1 MRSDLLRQRGQ
12 AVVEFVVGVGVFVLF
27 LIVIPVFGNLFEIR
41 LRTIEAADYILWRKI
56 KQGIKESDV
65 ISSRQVESR
74 FYSYTGQ
81 PIMTVKSAASVSNAS
96 WVMPDGQP
104 LVKPGSVRVK
114 SAAIAE
120 DIPGAADRV
129 RGAFDLSSSG
139 IQHASVTVRLS
150 VSEQYEWLSAGLKM
164 QQHFAGIG
172 NTWVASGPSEII
184 RHTAGAHEFHPY
196 PVAQKGVLHTVNGL
210 LDLIFGE
217 VKLRTNLI
225 RPDIVPADRLEVY
238 VE

>member
-1 MRSDLLRQRGQ
+1 MRSNLPGQCGQ
-12 AVVEFVVGVGVFVLF
+12 AVVEFVVGVGVLVLF

-41 LRTIEAADYILWRKI
+41 LRTIEAADYVLWRKI
-56 KQGIKESDV
+56 KQGIKESDA
-65 ISSRQVESR
+65 ISSMQIESR
-74 FYSYTGQ
+74 FFSYIGQ
-81 PIMTVKSAASVSNAS
+81 PITTAKSAAVNSAT
-96 WVMPDGQP
+96 WAMPDGQP
-104 LVKPGSVRVK
+104 LVKPGSIRVK
-114 SAAIAE
+114 SATIAE

-129 RGAFDLSSSG
+129 RSAFDLPSSG
-139 IQHASVTVRLS
+139 IQQASVTVRLS
-150 VSEQYEWLSAGLKM
+150 VSEQYEWLSAGMKI

-172 NTWVASGPSEII
+172 NTWVASGPPEII
-184 RHTAGAHEFHPY
+184 RHTVGAHEFHPY
-196 PVAQKGVLHTVNGL
+196 PVAQKGVVHTVNGL